1 MQIKSLKQYEREV
14 RRTFGSHEN
23 EISCYALG
31 LAGEVGEV
39 VDLLKKAWGHGH
51 PLDSEKLK
59 KELGDSIWYVV
70 ALALQFDIGI
80 ERITPRRLIDDIGPD
95 HRGQRALFLTTL
107 VGCVN
112 HRLLRIWYS
121 DSWKDALFEKRL
133 ARDLTG
139 LFDQLEQLGLDN
151 SIGLLDILQANVDKL
166 RLRYPEGFSTAASIA
181 RFDVVPGVAKRVDC
195 PLRIDAGGSTVGH
208 DTKKAIERY
217 IAARPEQTIPDW
229 HDSSCAPMDPSLDMT

>member
-14 RRTFGSHEN
+14 RRLLGAHEN

-80 ERITPRRLIDDIGPD
+80 ERITPRRLIDDIGSAQ
-95 HRGQRALFLTTL
+95 RGQRPLLIVEL
-107 VGCVN
+107 VSRVVHKAGGFWY
-112 HRLLRIWYS
+112 HDAGLDMRFPERFARELRNV
-121 DSWKDALFEKRL
+121 
-133 ARDLTG
+133 
-139 LFDQLEQLGLDN
+139 FDQLEQLGLEH
-151 SIGLLDILQANVDKL
+151 GLSLAEILQANVDKL

-181 RFDVVPGVAKRVDC
+181 RVDVEQPLVFAGKSGTFTELNGVM
-195 PLRIDAGGSTVGH
+195 
-208 DTKKAIERY
+208 
-217 IAARPEQTIPDW
+217 TITEW
-229 HDSSCAPMDPSLDMT
+229 HDSSCAPMDPSLDMS